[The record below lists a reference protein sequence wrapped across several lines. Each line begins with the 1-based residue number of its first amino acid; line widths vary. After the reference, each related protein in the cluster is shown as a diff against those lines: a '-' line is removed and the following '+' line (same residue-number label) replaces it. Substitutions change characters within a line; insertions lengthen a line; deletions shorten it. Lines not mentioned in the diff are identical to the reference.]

1 MKKYTQPELHVTAI
15 VSEDVI
21 TLSGLKGTQSVI
33 KSVKKSEIDF

>member
-1 MKKYTQPELHVTAI
+1 MKKYTQPELRVTAI

-21 TLSGLKGTQSVI
+21 TLSGLKVTQPAI